1 MHIFESMVAIGMKT
15 VTDKSILLSLSA
27 MVAQIPIVSKP
38 FPNSLDIGYNSPG
51 RTQFGAHTMAT
62 FAYEA
67 MNSSG
72 QEVKDEIEAATS
84 EEAIKR
90 IRDKGFFPTK
100 VKEKAAKK
108 GAKKKAAAEAAGP
121 IQKKRKMPLSIGGV
135 PKKQLV
141 TFTRQLSTLQDAGL
155 PILRS
160 LQILEE
166 QQRPGLLKAI
176 IGGVAD
182 EVEGGG
188 TLSDAMAN
196 FPKAFDKLY
205 VNMINAGEAGGVLD
219 LILAR
224 LAEFMEKAAKLK
236 KKVIGAMIYP
246 CVVITIA
253 VAIVSMI
260 MIVVIP
266 KFKSIFSDF
275 HAELPAVTQLLL
287 TISNWFAQEYGW
299 AYVLIGPVVFMLI
312 IKLIRMSEGGKYAVD
327 KVKLMIPILG
337 GILGKT
343 AIARFTRTLGTLISA
358 GVPILDAINITK
370 ETCGNEVYTKALS
383 KVHDAIR
390 EGESM
395 ADPLRATKVCDAIV
409 VNMIDVG
416 EETGDLDKMLIKV
429 ADNYDSDVDVL
440 VGSLISIMEPV
451 MVVVLGVIVGFIVIA
466 LFMPMV
472 TLIESISSPAKK

>member
-1 MHIFESMVAIGMKT
+1 
-15 VTDKSILLSLSA
+15 
-27 MVAQIPIVSKP
+27 
-38 FPNSLDIGYNSPG
+38 
-51 RTQFGAHTMAT
+51 MAT

-72 QEVKDEIEAATS
+72 QEVKDEIEADS
-84 EEAIKR
+84 QEKAIEK
-90 IRDKGFFPTK
+90 IRGKGLFPTK
-100 VKEKAAKK
+100 IRERAQKK
-108 GAKKKAAAEAAGP
+108 SKQKKASGAGDTAP
-121 IQKKRKMPLSIGGV
+121 LQKKRKMPISIGGV
-135 PKKQLV
+135 PRKQLV
-141 TFTRQLSTLQDAGL
+141 MFTLQLSTLQDAGL

-160 LQILEE
+160 LQILE
-166 QQRPGLLKAI
+166 QQQKPGLLKAI
-176 IGGVAD
+176 IGGVSD

-188 TLSDAMAN
+188 TLSDAMAK

-246 CVVITIA
+246 IVVISIA
-253 VAIVSMI
+253 VGVVSLI

-266 KFKSIFSDF
+266 KFEGIFRDF
-275 HAELPAVTQLLL
+275 KTDLPAVTKLLL
-287 TISNWFAQEYGW
+287 AISRWFATQYGW
-299 AYVLIGPVVFMLI
+299 AYVLISPLVLVGL
-312 IKLIRMSEGGKYAVD
+312 IKLIQLSQGGKYLVD
-327 KVKLMIPILG
+327 AVKLKIPILG

-358 GVPILDAINITK
+358 GVPILDALNITK
-370 ETCGNEVYTKALS
+370 ETCGNEVYTRALA

-440 VGSLISIMEPV
+440 VSSLISILEPV
-451 MVVVLGVIVGFIVIA
+451 MVVVLGVIVGFIVVA

-472 TLIESISSPAKK
+472 SLIETISSPKH

>member
-1 MHIFESMVAIGMKT
+1 VSGFGEESQAARVGNFSSPETRYPTPETRFA
-15 VTDKSILLSLSA
+15 
-27 MVAQIPIVSKP
+27 KP

-108 GAKKKAAAEAAGP
+108 SAKKKAAAEAAGP
-121 IQKKRKMPLSIGGV
+121 IQKKRKMPISIGGV
-135 PKKQLV
+135 PRKQLV

-253 VAIVSMI
+253 VGIVSMI

-287 TISNWFAQEYGW
+287 TISNWFAAEYGW
-299 AYVLIGPVVFMLI
+299 AYVLIGPVVFLLI

-370 ETCGNEVYTKALS
+370 ETCGNEVYTRALT

-472 TLIESISSPAKK
+472 TLIESISGPQGPRK